1 MSPYG
6 KAGENKSKRE
16 PCYSLCLQPSLKAA
30 ARKLAKSERI
40 SLNQLI
46 NLCVA
51 EKLSALRAE
60 ESFQERFLRVA
71 PAGILQILEQARKL
85 KPSTGGSRFWLARAS
100 VQGTQSGPPVTPNF
114 NLSLNKGGP
123 PGLRVHELKSR
134 GTVGHPSNEI
144 NLWE

>member
-6 KAGENKSKRE
+6 KAGKNRTKRE
-16 PCYSLCLQPSLKAA
+16 PCYPLRLQPSLKTE

-46 NLCVA
+46 TLCVA

-71 PAGILQILEQARKL
+71 PAGILRILEQARKL
-85 KPSTGGSRFWLARAS
+85 KSSVGG
-100 VQGTQSGPPVTPNF
+100 G
-114 NLSLNKGGP
+114 
-123 PGLRVHELKSR
+123 
-134 GTVGHPSNEI
+134 
-144 NLWE
+144 

>member
-1 MSPYG
+1 MSPWG
-6 KAGENKSKRE
+6 RSGGNRANRL
-16 PCYSLCLQPSLKAA
+16 PCYSLRLQPSLLAE
-30 ARKLAKSERI
+30 ARKVAKSERI

-85 KPSTGGSRFWLARAS
+85 KSSVGG
-100 VQGTQSGPPVTPNF
+100 G
-114 NLSLNKGGP
+114 
-123 PGLRVHELKSR
+123 
-134 GTVGHPSNEI
+134 
-144 NLWE
+144 

>member
-6 KAGENKSKRE
+6 RAGEKGSKRE
-16 PCYSLCLQPSLKAA
+16 PCYSLRLQPSLKAA

-46 NLCVA
+46 NICVA

-71 PAGILQILEQARKL
+71 PAGILQILRQARKL
-85 KPSTGGSRFWLARAS
+85 KSSVGG
-100 VQGTQSGPPVTPNF
+100 G
-114 NLSLNKGGP
+114 
-123 PGLRVHELKSR
+123 
-134 GTVGHPSNEI
+134 
-144 NLWE
+144 

>member
-6 KAGENKSKRE
+6 KAGEKGSKRITNY
-16 PCYSLCLQPSLKAA
+16 PLRLQPSLMAE
-30 ARKLAKSERI
+30 ARKLAKSDHV

-46 NLCVA
+46 NVCVA

-85 KPSTGGSRFWLARAS
+85 KPPVGG
-100 VQGTQSGPPVTPNF
+100 G
-114 NLSLNKGGP
+114 
-123 PGLRVHELKSR
+123 
-134 GTVGHPSNEI
+134 
-144 NLWE
+144 

>member
-6 KAGENKSKRE
+6 KAGENKPKRE
-16 PCYSLCLQPSLKAA
+16 PCYSLRLQPSLKVA

-46 NLCVA
+46 NICVA

-85 KPSTGGSRFWLARAS
+85 KPPVGG
-100 VQGTQSGPPVTPNF
+100 G
-114 NLSLNKGGP
+114 
-123 PGLRVHELKSR
+123 
-134 GTVGHPSNEI
+134 
-144 NLWE
+144 